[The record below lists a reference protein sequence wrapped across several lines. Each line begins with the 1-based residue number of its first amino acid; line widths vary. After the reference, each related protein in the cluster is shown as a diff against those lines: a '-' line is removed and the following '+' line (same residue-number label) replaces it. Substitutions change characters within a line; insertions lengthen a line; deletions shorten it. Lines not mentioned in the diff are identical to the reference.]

1 MKAIQIGWAQ
11 TSITPERPLL
21 MIGQMY
27 HRVSEYVRDPIT
39 ATALA
44 LDNGET
50 QAVFLSMDMTEF
62 PAHAIG
68 LLKERLVRVNGLK
81 FDQISIGVTH
91 THNSSDFYA
100 DFMREDNERV
110 FGADI
115 LPKIEL
121 PDEVLTGEEAQEFLV
136 ARMADVITRAW
147 ESRKPGGLSAAH
159 DYAAVGFCR
168 RPVFRDRK
176 ADETVMY
183 GDCSREDFIRFEPGG
198 DSSADM
204 LYTWDEEGGL
214 TGVLVNIPCPSQ
226 VFELHRFITAD
237 YWGFARDEI
246 RDRLGNVFILPLC
259 GAAGDLSPL
268 DLVRISK
275 FNKRELVEWGGQA
288 KEVFRNFDMTRI
300 CQEIAERIAD
310 AVVRGYKRARNE
322 IDETPAFAHE
332 VLSLKL
338 PLRLVTREEY
348 ETAAREVARFK
359 STFSAEHRM
368 TEEDVVKAF
377 EPQGDVL
384 RWEQQQKSREFDC
397 VCHILRLGRAA
408 IVTNPFELFT
418 EYALRMKARVV
429 PEQLFVGQ
437 LSNGVGGYLPTESA
451 LAGGSYSSKSA
462 SSFCGPQGGDALVE
476 QTIEAV
482 NRLFA

>member
-136 ARMADVITRAW
+136 ARMADVIT
-147 ESRKPGGLSAAH
+147 
-159 DYAAVGFCR
+159 
-168 RPVFRDRK
+168 
-176 ADETVMY
+176 
-183 GDCSREDFIRFEPGG
+183 
-198 DSSADM
+198 
-204 LYTWDEEGGL
+204 
-214 TGVLVNIPCPSQ
+214 
-226 VFELHRFITAD
+226 
-237 YWGFARDEI
+237 
-246 RDRLGNVFILPLC
+246 
-259 GAAGDLSPL
+259 
-268 DLVRISK
+268 
-275 FNKRELVEWGGQA
+275 
-288 KEVFRNFDMTRI
+288 
-300 CQEIAERIAD
+300 
-310 AVVRGYKRARNE
+310 
-322 IDETPAFAHE
+322 
-332 VLSLKL
+332 
-338 PLRLVTREEY
+338 
-348 ETAAREVARFK
+348 
-359 STFSAEHRM
+359 
-368 TEEDVVKAF
+368 
-377 EPQGDVL
+377 
-384 RWEQQQKSREFDC
+384 
-397 VCHILRLGRAA
+397 
-408 IVTNPFELFT
+408 
-418 EYALRMKARVV
+418 
-429 PEQLFVGQ
+429 
-437 LSNGVGGYLPTESA
+437 
-451 LAGGSYSSKSA
+451 
-462 SSFCGPQGGDALVE
+462 
-476 QTIEAV
+476 
-482 NRLFA
+482 

>member
-11 TSITPERPLL
+11 TSITPERPVL

-62 PAHAIG
+62 PAHAMAP
-68 LLKERLVRVNGLK
+68 LKKRLAQVKGLK
-81 FDQISIGVTH
+81 FEHISIGVTH
-91 THNSSDFYA
+91 THNSSDFYS

-110 FGADI
+110 YGADI

-121 PDEVLTGEEAQEFLV
+121 APDVLTGAEAQEFLV
-136 ARMADVITRAW
+136 SRLADVVTRAW
-147 ESRKPGGLSAAH
+147 ESRKPGAVSMAH

-168 RPVFRDRK
+168 RPVFRGK
-176 ADETVMY
+176 TDETVMY

-204 LYTWDEEGGL
+204 LYTWDEQGEL
-214 TGVLVNIPCPSQ
+214 TGILVNIPCPSQ

-246 RDRLGNVFILPLC
+246 RERLGNVFILPLC

-275 FNKRELVEWGGQA
+275 YNKKELVEWGGQA
-288 KEVFRNFDMTRI
+288 KEVFRNFDMTRV

-310 AVVRGYKRARNE
+310 AAARGYQRARNE
-322 IDETPAFAHE
+322 MEQTPAFAHE
-332 VLSLKL
+332 VLELKL

-348 ETAAREVARFK
+348 EIAAREVARYK
-359 STFSAEHRM
+359 STFSGEHRM
-368 TEEDVVKAF
+368 TEEDVVRAF

-384 RWEQQQKSREFDC
+384 RWEQQQVSREFDC
-397 VCHILRLGRAA
+397 ACHILRIGNAA
-408 IVTNPFELFT
+408 VATNPFELFT
-418 EYALRMKARVV
+418 EYALRMKARVI
-429 PEQLFVGQ
+429 PDQLFIGQ

-462 SSFCGPQGGDALVE
+462 SSFCGPEGGDALVE
-476 QTIEAV
+476 KTIEAV
-482 NRLFA
+482 NRLFS